1 MQRRIRVAL
10 ATAAAAALT
19 GALAVAAAGPAA
31 AVTPAG
37 GTPGAPTWADGT
49 VKADFNGDG
58 YGDVAASAP
67 LAYVSGHKSAGVVTV
82 AYGSAKGLSSSNHQ
96 TLSQNSSGVPG
107 TSEAGDFFGGT
118 TAIGDF
124 NGDGYTDLVVGT
136 PDEKVGSDT
145 DGGTVAVLW
154 GSKSGLRSGTTIAD
168 PNPGGHDFWGNSLA
182 AGDFDGDGKTDLA
195 VGSSSSYVYVL
206 RGGITSSGKAAK
218 ATGTVHVPIQG
229 SSHTGAVDLTAGD
242 VNGDGKTDLVVD
254 GYATSS
260 TGPNVNYLLYGGT
273 SGLSASSELKLS
285 PGLVTA
291 IGDINGDGYGDM
303 VIGESWDSGIS
314 GAVTGGKVAIRYG
327 SASGPGG
334 ESDVSQN
341 TGAVP
346 GSSEK
351 GDAFGWDI
359 SLGDINGDGYADLA
373 IGAPGE
379 DIDGVSDAGSV
390 TVAYGSASGI
400 DTASKVQY
408 FHQNTA
414 GVPGS
419 DQKNAQFGADVK
431 LTDVSGD
438 GHADL
443 TVGVE
448 GENSGNG
455 RVISLRSSG
464 TAISASGAADLSPT
478 SVGVSTTGT
487 PLFGAIFGN

>member
-10 ATAAAAALT
+10 ATAAVAALT
-19 GALAVAAAGPAA
+19 GALAVAATGPAG

-37 GTPGAPTWADGT
+37 GTAGAPTWADGT

-67 LAYVSGHKSAGVVTV
+67 LAYVSGHKDAGEVVV
-82 AYGSAKGLSSSNHQ
+82 AYGSAKGLSSSNRQ
-96 TLSQNSSGVPG
+96 TLSQNSAGVPG
-107 TSEAGDFFGGT
+107 TAEAGDFFGGT

-124 NGDGYTDLVVGT
+124 NGDGYSDLAVAT

-154 GSKSGLRSGTTIAD
+154 GSKDGLRSGTTVVD
-168 PNPGGHDFWGNSLA
+168 PNPGGHDFWGESLA
-182 AGDFDGDGKTDLA
+182 AGDFDGDGRTDLA

-206 RGGITSSGKAAK
+206 RGGVTTSGKGAK
-218 ATGTVHVPIQG
+218 STGTVHVPILGQNNA
-229 SSHTGAVDLTAGD
+229 GAADLTAGD
-242 VNGDGKTDLVVD
+242 VNGDGRTDLVVD
-254 GYATSS
+254 GYADSS
-260 TGPNVNYLLYGGT
+260 TGPNINYLLYGGT
-273 SGLSASSELKLS
+273 SGLSSSNELKLS

-314 GAVTGGKVAIRYG
+314 GAVKGGKVAVRYG
-327 SASGPGG
+327 SASGPGS
-334 ESDVSQN
+334 EKDVSQN
-341 TGAVP
+341 TGSVP
-346 GSSEK
+346 GSSET

-400 DTASKVQY
+400 NTASGVQY

-419 DQKNAQFGADVK
+419 DEKAAQFGNDVK
-431 LTDVSGD
+431 LTDVTGD

-443 TVGVE
+443 TIGVQ

-464 TAISASGAADLSPT
+464 TAITTSGAVDLSP
-478 SVGVSTTGT
+478 SAVGVSTTGT
-487 PLFGAIFGN
+487 PCFGGVFGT